1 MSKLDALDRKLR
13 ERLLLGERKEGDHL
27 VLADDTLRAAL
38 DGGRRLTPAES
49 AALQASP
56 LTLRRL
62 RQLSSDYAWA
72 GSTGMLR
79 AAADQAPLQELVTDD
94 GHWRLHFVEQDG
106 AWRIILALDAGAP
119 FAAALMRR
127 QPLLRVV
134 DGGGA
139 IALQGRLDADGECE
153 TEWPFQTAPAQHFQ
167 LFGARFAVEP
177 AQ

>member
-1 MSKLDALDRKLR
+1 MTKPDVLDRKLR
-13 ERLLLGERKEGDHL
+13 ERLLLAARKDGDYL
-27 VLADDTLRAAL
+27 VLADATLRAAL
-38 DGGRRLTPAES
+38 DGSRRLTPAES

-62 RQLSSDYAWA
+62 RQLSSEYAWA
-72 GSTGMLR
+72 GSAGMLR
-79 AAADQAPLQELVTDD
+79 AASGHAPLAELVTDD

-106 AWRIILALDAGAP
+106 AWRVILALDAGAP
-119 FAAALMRR
+119 FASALMRA

-153 TEWPFQTAPAQHFQ
+153 TVWPFETPPARHFQ